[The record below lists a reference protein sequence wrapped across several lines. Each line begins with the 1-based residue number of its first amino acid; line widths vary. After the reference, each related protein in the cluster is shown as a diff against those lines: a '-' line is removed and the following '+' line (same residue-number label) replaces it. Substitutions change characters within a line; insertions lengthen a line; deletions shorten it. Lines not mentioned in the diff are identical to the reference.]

1 MCNEFSFSLNVEPI
15 CLDNLTDSL
24 FNLNTQDDIKNHIQ
38 NVYIYL
44 YTKSYPLLSFMS
56 NNFIQQA
63 KYLFKIKNL
72 EYIQRTQ
79 LYFYI

>member
-15 CLDNLTDSL
+15 CLDNLTDIL
-24 FNLNTQDDIKNHIQ
+24 FNLNTQDDIKDHIQ

-44 YTKSYPLLSFMS
+44 FTKSYSLLSFML
-56 NNFIQQA
+56 NNYIQQA

-79 LYFYI
+79 LYL